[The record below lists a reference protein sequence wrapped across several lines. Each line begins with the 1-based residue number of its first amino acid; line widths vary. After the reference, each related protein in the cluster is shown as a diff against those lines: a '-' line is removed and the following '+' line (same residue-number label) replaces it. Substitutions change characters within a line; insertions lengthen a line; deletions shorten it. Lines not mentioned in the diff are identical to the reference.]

1 MHKLLSLL
9 LALCLLCGLLP
20 VACAETA
27 EEAFREPTRTYDAKF
42 ATYELPRNYWTL
54 DILSEDA
61 FYDAYL
67 KANYSYDYYSQEY
80 YLDRIELQMTLTP
93 HATPEEAQAQLDAD
107 MAQVLLEEVEGAE
120 FVPMELTDGTILY
133 VLCRPGDG
141 FDKPYDCRGVK
152 GNLTFAIRLYLSD
165 PHGDPEDRE
174 LLIQD
179 MVVPI
184 VLFLAETPTEA
195 EAEPV
200 E

>member
-1 MHKLLSLL
+1 MHKLFSLV
-9 LALCLLCGLLP
+9 LALCLLCGMLP
-20 VACAETA
+20 VAGAETPA
-27 EEAFREPTRTYDAKF
+27 EAFREPTRTYDARF

-54 DILSEDA
+54 DILSEDD

-67 KANYSYDYYSQEY
+67 KANYSYDYYSEYY

-93 HATPEEAQAQLDAD
+93 HENPQDAQAQLDAD
-107 MAQVLLEEVEGAE
+107 MAQVLLEEVEGAQY
-120 FVPMELTDGTILY
+120 VPMELADGTILH

-152 GNLTFAIRLYLSD
+152 GNLTFAIHLYLSD

-184 VLFLAETPTEA
+184 VLFLAETPA
-195 EAEPV
+195 EVAAEPI